1 MGLAHIISTSKE
13 LSFWFIPS
21 KFIDAIYNTI
31 HFLKNIKNIKNITN
45 FSKKS
50 GFDRL

>member
-31 HFLKNIKNIKNITN
+31 HFLKNIKNITN